1 MYNTT
6 EMISRFT
13 NVKIWSF
20 IILIIIVIIYVYIF
34 TFFIETAIEV
44 CIWLDKTG
52 IVEVSLWK
60 IVIVTSSVISC
71 STIQNSSKWAPPQ
84 PSNYSE

>member
-34 TFFIETAIEV
+34 TFFIETEQLRCV
-44 CIWLDKTG
+44 YG
-52 IVEVSLWK
+52 
-60 IVIVTSSVISC
+60 
-71 STIQNSSKWAPPQ
+71 
-84 PSNYSE
+84 